1 MIMEYGVLYIL
12 GAGASIGAKR
22 IPKDHYILK
31 SRMPSGPN
39 FFYDCGLFDAPK
51 EPGLEFLNV
60 IPFMYE
66 GLNQIIE
73 KSWRLDSEIQTFE
86 KEEWKGVNVEDV
98 FTFLDTG
105 EKLYHKNSNVYKAF
119 KSAKKSLIDYIC
131 IEISLRSLGERCEY
145 LEGLFKNISER
156 DSIFSFNWDTIT
168 ETTLEYLNL
177 PHYENY
183 LNLCSNNKFKIS
195 EYSKKCIL
203 LKLHGSINWM
213 ICTDSECLMYKKNQL
228 ILSDKSRMLK
238 DLGLG
243 DFNKCES
250 CGRSFIKNVRNIIPP
265 TSNKIS
271 IHQDSYM
278 HRIWLLAREK
288 LRFFKKLVFI
298 GYSFPNTDFYSEWLF
313 RQINFLQY
321 HDGNNTVIDIDI
333 VNPEIFDESSIT
345 YSRYH
350 KIFRGHRIKKYRN
363 LREYVK
369 KIA

>member
-1 MIMEYGVLYIL
+1 MEYGTLYIL
-12 GAGASIGAKR
+12 GAGASIGAKL
-22 IPKDHYILK
+22 IPKDRHKLR

-51 EPGLEFLNV
+51 DPERDFFNV

-73 KSWRLDSEIQTFE
+73 KSWRLDSEIQTFV
-86 KEEWKGVNVEDV
+86 KEEWKGVNVEEV

-105 EKLYHKNSNVYKAF
+105 EKLYHKNSKVYKAF

-131 IEISLRSLGERCEY
+131 IEISLRSLGQRCEY
-145 LEGLFKNISER
+145 LASLFKNLSDR
-156 DSIFSFNWDTIT
+156 DSILCFNWDTIT
-168 ETTLEYLNL
+168 ETTLEYLNS

-183 LNLCSNNKFKIS
+183 LNLCGDNKFKIS
-195 EYSKKCIL
+195 EYSNKCLL

-213 ICTDSECLMYKKNQL
+213 ICTNGKCPMHKKNQL
-228 ILSDKSRMLK
+228 ILNKKSNTLRDLK
-238 DLGLG
+238 LG
-243 DFNKCES
+243 DFDKCES
-250 CGRSFIKNVRNIIPP
+250 CGRSFIKNTRNIIPP
-265 TSNKIS
+265 TSNKIA

-288 LRFFKKLVFI
+288 LRFAKRLVFI
-298 GYSFPNTDFYSEWLF
+298 GYSFPTTDFYSEWLF

-321 HDGNNTVIDIDI
+321 HDGNTAVMDIDV
-333 VNPEIFDESSIT
+333 VNPEIFDKRSIT
-345 YSRYH
+345 YSRYNA
-350 KIFRGHRIKKYRN
+350 IFRGHRIGKYKS

-369 KIA
+369 KVA

>member
-1 MIMEYGVLYIL
+1 MVMNEGILYIL

-22 IPKDHYILK
+22 IPKTRHNLR
-31 SRMPSGPN
+31 SRMPSGLN
-39 FFYDCGLFDAPK
+39 FFYDCGVFDSPK
-51 EPGLEFLNV
+51 DPDRDFLN
-60 IPFMYE
+60 IIAFTYE

-73 KSWRLDSEIQTFE
+73 KSWRLDSAVQTFE
-86 KEEWKGVNVEDV
+86 KEEWKGINIEDV

-105 EKLYHKNSNVYKAF
+105 EKLYHKNSNIYKAF

-131 IEISLRSLGERCEY
+131 IEISMRSLGQRCEY

-156 DSIFSFNWDTIT
+156 DSIFSFKRDTIA
-168 ETTLEYLNL
+168 ETTLEHLSL

-183 LNLCSNNKFKIS
+183 LNLCVNNKFKIS
-195 EYSKKCIL
+195 EYSKKCLL

-213 ICTDSECLMYKKNQL
+213 ICTNGECLMHKKNQL
-228 ILSDKSRMLK
+228 ILSKKSRMLK
-238 DLGLG
+238 DLELG
-243 DFNKCES
+243 DFDKCES
-250 CGRSFIKNVRNIIPP
+250 CGRTFIKNIQNIIPP

-298 GYSFPNTDFYSEWLF
+298 GYSFPSTDFYSEWLF

-321 HDGNNTVIDIDI
+321 HDGNDAVKDIDI
-333 VNPEIFDESSIT
+333 VNPEIFNESSIT

-350 KIFRGHRIKKYRN
+350 TIFRGHRIRKYRN

-369 KIA
+369 KNA